1 MIFQRYFFSLGYDE
15 NKMEQ
20 FDAVVLSCSVGVY
33 LHPLLLYILIIVL
46 TWKKWNTVMCCLFFP
61 SKPLNNIYTYINI

>member
-1 MIFQRYFFSLGYDE
+1 MIFQRFFFSLGYDE

-20 FDAVVLSCSVGVY
+20 FDAVVLSYSVGVY

-46 TWKKWNTVMCCLFFP
+46 T
-61 SKPLNNIYTYINI
+61 